1 MMRGRIHAIEYTG
14 GPDVRTQKKL
24 SLASRGD
31 AGGWYIG
38 MSN

>member
-1 MMRGRIHAIEYTG
+1 MQSNTRAAQTSA
-14 GPDVRTQKKL
+14 QKKL